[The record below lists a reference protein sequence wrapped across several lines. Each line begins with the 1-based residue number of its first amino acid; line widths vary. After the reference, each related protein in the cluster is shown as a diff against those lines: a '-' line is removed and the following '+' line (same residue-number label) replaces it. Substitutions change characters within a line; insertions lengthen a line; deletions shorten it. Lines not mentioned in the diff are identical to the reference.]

1 MLLST
6 GSRHHPSR
14 GYRHWVL
21 GFLVGSNLFAPPPP
35 PKHPQIPF
43 LFSPFGGYIKARRE
57 TIENTTILV
66 VPQDPEAKTNKR
78 VKPFPGASLQVI
90 TTFPPLHDILLYL
103 CSKIQKIGMEPLYSP
118 PLLNQ
123 TPLGSKLHHLVQKEI
138 GAHMVY
144 N

>member
-1 MLLST
+1 
-6 GSRHHPSR
+6 
-14 GYRHWVL
+14 
-21 GFLVGSNLFAPPPP
+21 
-35 PKHPQIPF
+35 
-43 LFSPFGGYIKARRE
+43 
-57 TIENTTILV
+57 V

-90 TTFPPLHDILLYL
+90 TTFPPLHDILFLYL
-103 CSKIQKIGMEPLYSP
+103 WSKIQKIGMEPLYSP

-123 TPLGSKLHHLVQKEI
+123 KIAGDPLGSKLHHLVQKEI